1 MYLLIFFLASYY
13 DIKYMRVPNWIW
25 LLAIPFAALTIYSHT
40 QNPPPTTTAI
50 DFMLISP
57 LILYFYHADYMG
69 GADLKALIFATIFW
83 PTLILYAFVASYF
96 LAAPLKLKKNNVGI
110 PYLPFL
116 TGGIGLAIVIDF
128 LLFSH

>member
-25 LLAIPFAALTIYSHT
+25 LLALPFAALTIYSHT
-40 QNPPPTTTAI
+40 QNPPPTTIII
-50 DFMLISP
+50 DFILIYP
-57 LILYFYHADYMG
+57 IILYFYHADLMG

-96 LAAPLKLKKNNVGI
+96 LATPLKLKKDKMGI

-116 TGGIGLAIVIDF
+116 TGGIGLAILTQYLI
-128 LLFSH
+128 